1 MIIYNVEIV
10 SLVCSNYKQKDTL
23 QNRKE
28 KINYKHVECDTKKK
42 NHVQIIKQF
51 DGQKYH
57 TLAIL
62 KNLNSIN
69 HKQGAQ

>member
-1 MIIYNVEIV
+1 M
-10 SLVCSNYKQKDTL
+10 
-23 QNRKE
+23 
-28 KINYKHVECDTKKK
+28 NYKHVECDTKKK
-42 NHVQIIKQF
+42 KYHVQIIKQF

-69 HKQGAQ
+69 HKQGAQWSYAKQK